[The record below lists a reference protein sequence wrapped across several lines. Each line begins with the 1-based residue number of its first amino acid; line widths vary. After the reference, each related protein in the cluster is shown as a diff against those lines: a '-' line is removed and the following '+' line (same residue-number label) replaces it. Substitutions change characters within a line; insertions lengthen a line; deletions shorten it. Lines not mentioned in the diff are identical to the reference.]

1 MADDP
6 DAIVIPKKKTPDTIL
21 QNLTYIVED
30 EETDSFSNSSPL
42 FGGNISWAQREDS
55 FKLKPTMKVSYW

>member
-1 MADDP
+1 MVDNP
-6 DAIVIPKKKTPDTIL
+6 DAIVIPKKKTPETIV

-30 EETDSFSNSSPL
+30 KDTDVISDSQPL

-55 FKLKPTMKVSYW
+55 FKLKPIMKVS